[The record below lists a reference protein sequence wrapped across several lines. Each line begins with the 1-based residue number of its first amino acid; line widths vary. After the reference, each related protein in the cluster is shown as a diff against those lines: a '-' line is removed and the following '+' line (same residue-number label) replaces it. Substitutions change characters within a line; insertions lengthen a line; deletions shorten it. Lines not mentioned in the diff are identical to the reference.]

1 MESIIEKIVW
11 SFKVILENLN
21 NFVYVILPGILLLL
35 LALLA
40 AFLIELIIRFLLS
53 ITRID
58 KWLAKTTVVWM
69 FEIIGVKRKPHRFI
83 SSTVFWIIFV
93 LLIDVVAKVQ
103 GWTMITSSLKEIISF
118 APLLISS
125 IIIIIVG
132 RFISNIIRRS
142 FFAILSRSKAR
153 SAEMLSNLVYYILLA
168 ITFTIA
174 LSHFG
179 VNTDIITTHITIIS
193 GSLLFAFAFAFAI
206 ASRSLL
212 RNILSSSYSKN
223 MFKVG
228 QRVSIDKIEG
238 EIIRISTV
246 SVVVK
251 SNRKIHVI
259 PATKFMEEVV
269 EIVG

>member
-1 MESIIEKIVW
+1 MEDIINNIIW
-11 SFKVILENLN
+11 SFKVIIENLN
-21 NFVYVILPGILLLL
+21 TFVHVILPGIILLL

-40 AFLIELIIRFLLS
+40 AFLIELLVRFILN
-53 ITRID
+53 ITGID
-58 KWLAKTTVVWM
+58 RWLKKTTVVWV
-69 FEIIGVKRKPHRFI
+69 FESIGVKRKPHRLI
-83 SSTVFWIIFV
+83 SGTVFWIIFV

-103 GWTMITSSLKEIISF
+103 GWAMITSSLKEIISY
-118 APLLISS
+118 APLLIGA
-125 IIIIIVG
+125 IIIIMIG
-132 RFISNIIRRS
+132 RFISKIIRGS
-142 FFAILSRSKAR
+142 FFAILSRSGAK
-153 SAEMLSNLVYYILLA
+153 SADMLSNLVYYVLLA

-174 LSHFG
+174 ISHFG
-179 VNTDIITTHITIIS
+179 VNTAIITTHITIIS

-238 EIIRISTV
+238 EIIQISTV